1 MISLFLLLLA
11 SIFFPGV
18 IIKTKAKFSGR
29 KGPGILQPW
38 RDIFRL
44 LKKGNVFST
53 SSSYVF
59 QIAASVYLA
68 SVITAMFMIPF
79 EENTSFI
86 SFQGDFVLFAYFL
99 GLGRFLL
106 VASAL
111 DVSSG
116 FEGMG
121 ANREV
126 FYALLVEPA
135 FFILIGSLAMFTG
148 YNSFED
154 IFRELH
160 FSSYFSLVIGLI
172 AAYVLSQITLIETS
186 RLPVDDPLTHLE
198 LTMVHEVMVLD
209 HSGFDL
215 GIIKMANIFK
225 FVIFGMLSANCLI
238 PQDLGLSTPELNLFV
253 RILIFLAMQVTF
265 AVGIG
270 YVESFRAR
278 NKMVMNA
285 QYILSI
291 SAIATILIFV
301 VMIINNSI

>member
-1 MISLFLLLLA
+1 MISLFLLLVS
-11 SIFFPGV
+11 SIYFPGV
-18 IIKTKAKFSGR
+18 IVKAKAKFSGR

-38 RDIFRL
+38 LDIFRL
-44 LKKGNVFST
+44 LRKGNVFST

-59 QIAASVYLA
+59 QLAATTYLA
-68 SVITAMFMIPF
+68 SVITVLFLMPF
-79 EENTSFI
+79 EENGSLI
-86 SFQGDFVLFAYFL
+86 SFPGDFVLFAYL
-99 GLGRFLL
+99 LSLGRFLL

-126 FYALLVEPA
+126 FYSLLLEPA

-148 YNSFED
+148 YNSFAS

-160 FSSYFSLVIGLI
+160 FTSYFSMVIGLI
-172 AAYVLSQITLIETS
+172 SAYVLGQITLIETS

-198 LTMVHEVMVLD
+198 LTMVHEVIVLD

-215 GIIKMANIFK
+215 GIIKLANILK
-225 FVIFGMLSANCLI
+225 FVIFGMLSANFLI
-238 PQDLGLSTPELNLFV
+238 PQYLGFDSTLVNLLV
-253 RILIFLAMQVTF
+253 RSGCFLVLQFFF
-265 AVGIG
+265 AAGIG
-270 YVESFRAR
+270 YIESFRAR

-285 QYILSI
+285 QYILSV

-301 VMIINNSI
+301 VMIINNKV